1 MLHRVTVRLAEVCG
15 EIVVVLAP
23 DAPEP
28 PMPLGVPVR
37 FARDAD
43 EGEGPLA
50 GAYAGLHAVRT
61 EHAMVAGGDMPDLRT
76 PVLLEL
82 LRVAD
87 EAPVDG
93 VALADG
99 DRFRP
104 LPCVVRTTPSR
115 DIAHTLLHDGR
126 RRLSDLLEALRIA
139 VVDEPTWRALDPER
153 RTLFDV
159 DEPGDLE
166 R

>member
-1 MLHRVTVRLAEVCG
+1 
-15 EIVVVLAP
+15 VVVLAP
-23 DAPEP
+23 DAAEP

-37 FARDAD
+37 FARDVD

-50 GAYAGLHAVRT
+50 GTYAGLHAVRT
-61 EHAMVAGGDMPDLRT
+61 EHALVAGGDMPDLRT
-76 PVLLEL
+76 AVLLEL
-82 LRVAD
+82 FRVAD

-104 LPCVVRTTPSR
+104 LPCVVRSAPAR
-115 DIAHTLLHDGR
+115 DTAHTLLHDGH
-126 RRLSDLLEALRIA
+126 RRLRDLLEALRIA
-139 VVDEPTWRALDPER
+139 IVDEPTWHALDPER
-153 RTLFDV
+153 RTVFDV
-159 DEPGDLE
+159 DEPGDLD

>member
-1 MLHRVTVRLAEVCG
+1 VTRLAEVCG
-15 EIVVVLAP
+15 DVVVVLAP
-23 DAPEP
+23 EAPEP
-28 PMPLGVPVR
+28 SMPLGVPVR

-61 EHAMVAGGDMPDLRT
+61 EHALLAGGDMPDLRT
-76 PVLLEL
+76 AVLLEL
-82 LRVAD
+82 LRVAE
-87 EAPVDG
+87 EAPVDA

-104 LPCVVRTTPSR
+104 LPCLVRTTPAR
-115 DIAHTLLHDGR
+115 DVAHALLHDGR
-126 RRLSDLLEALRIA
+126 RRLRELLEALRIA
-139 VVDEPTWRALDPER
+139 IVDERTWLALDPSR

-159 DEPGDLE
+159 DEPSDLD